1 LREIAIE
8 RILAGVGGDGQMLI
22 LALIAAAAVAPADGK
37 TMALD
42 DWHAMTIYGVAG
54 DGSGPTFLQVHAG
67 DLDGDGVADDAVV
80 RLTCAAG
87 KLSAVHFLHEVK
99 SPRDSASGQASGK
112 RMHKPITITKEWGPA
127 TPMLNKVRP
136 TYNVKSVE
144 GARMASDGWTALTLA
159 NADGLCPAA
168 ETAARRATKTRSNI
182 QNN

>member
-1 LREIAIE
+1 
-8 RILAGVGGDGQMLI
+8 MLI
-22 LALIAAAAVAPADGK
+22 LALIAAAAPGDGK

-42 DWHAMTIYGVAG
+42 DWHAMSIYGVAG
-54 DGSGPTFLQVHAG
+54 DASGPTYLQVHAG
-67 DLDGDGVADDAVV
+67 DLDGDGVADDVVV

-112 RMHKPITITKEWGPA
+112 RMHKPITITKEWGPS

-136 TYNVKSVE
+136 TYNVKSME
-144 GARMASDGWTALTLA
+144 GSRVASDGWAPMSLA
-159 NADGLCPAA
+159 SADGLCPAA
-168 ETAARRATKTRSNI
+168 EEAARRAVKTRSNI